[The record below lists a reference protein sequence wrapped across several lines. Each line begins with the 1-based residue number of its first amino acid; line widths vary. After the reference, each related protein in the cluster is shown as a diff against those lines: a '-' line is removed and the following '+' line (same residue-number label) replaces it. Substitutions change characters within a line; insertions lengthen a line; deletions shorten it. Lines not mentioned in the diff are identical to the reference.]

1 MRCLDGCGYYYADL
15 DDEGKPLTLNY
26 CHFSGPEGWA
36 PCEVEP
42 QDKYGYESLIDDDF
56 VFGSQTIEV
65 HVDDIPEDATPSEIK
80 DMALDIFEMGS
91 HYTIEEIN

>member
-1 MRCLDGCGYYYADL
+1 MDRIVY
-15 DDEGKPLTLNY
+15 
-26 CHFSGPEGWA
+26 FM
-36 PCEVEP
+36 
-42 QDKYGYESLIDDDF
+42 
-56 VFGSQTIEV
+56 FGSQTIEV